1 MMKKGMSKSLEDYI
15 EAIYRLKLETGSS
28 RVVDVSKALKV
39 TMPSVNNAV
48 KELAA
53 MGYVNYEKYH
63 ELQLTEAGRE
73 VAKSVYDRH
82 RLLKEFLLSIGVS
95 EENAEND
102 ACSME
107 HILSAETLEKLG
119 KLSKKID
126 ESKGK

>member
-1 MMKKGMSKSLEDYI
+1 MSQSLEDYI

-63 ELQLTEAGRE
+63 ELKLTDLGRE
-73 VAKSVYDRH
+73 VAKEVYDRH
-82 RLLKEFLLSIGVS
+82 RLLKGFLLSVGVS

-126 ESKGK
+126 ETKKQ

>member
-1 MMKKGMSKSLEDYI
+1 MERGRMSQSLEDYI

-63 ELQLTEAGRE
+63 ELKLTDLGRE
-73 VAKSVYDRH
+73 VAKEVYDRH
-82 RLLKEFLLSIGVS
+82 RLLKGFLLSVGVS

-126 ESKGK
+126 ESKKQ

>member
-1 MMKKGMSKSLEDYI
+1 MSQSLEDYI

-63 ELQLTEAGRE
+63 ELKLTDLGRE
-73 VAKSVYDRH
+73 VAKEVYDRH
-82 RLLKEFLLSIGVS
+82 RLLKGFLLSVGVS

-126 ESKGK
+126 ESKKQ